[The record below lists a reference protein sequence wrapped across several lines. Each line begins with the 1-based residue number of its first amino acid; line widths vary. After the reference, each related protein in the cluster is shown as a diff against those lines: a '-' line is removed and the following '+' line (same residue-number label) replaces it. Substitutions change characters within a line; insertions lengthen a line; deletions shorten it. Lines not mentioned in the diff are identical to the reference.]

1 MKKFKLLILFLLLF
15 IPINIIKADSIKVY
29 LFYGDGCP
37 HCAEEEEFFD
47 KYLKENN
54 EVTLVKY
61 EVWGSSE
68 NRLLLSKVQ
77 DKLNDHRSGVPFL
90 VIGDNVILGYMDGV
104 TDELIKDTINEEIN
118 NRKYEDIVEK
128 VVNNEKIGKEDSGEV
143 KKEEPKKEAP
153 KKKEN
158 NSYTLPLL
166 GKVNAKTVSLP
177 LLSLVLGL
185 VDGFN
190 PCAMWIL
197 IFLMSMLIGMKNKK
211 KLILYGSV
219 FLLTSGLFYFMLM
232 FTWLNVIA
240 SISISLVFRII
251 IAIFALIAGVYNLYN
266 YYKSLKKDDGCTV
279 TNQKQRKT
287 IMEKIKKF
295 TREQNVLLA
304 LIGIVVLAI
313 GVNFVELLCSAGL
326 PVLFTEILSLNKV
339 NGFMGIIYNF
349 IYIIFF
355 MLDDFI
361 IFFIA
366 AKTMNIKVISTKYSK
381 YSHLIAGI
389 IMLIIGIL
397 LIVKPGW
404 VMFNF

>member
-37 HCAEEEEFFD
+37 HCAEEEKFFD

-77 DKLNDHRSGVPFL
+77 EKLNDHRSGVPFL
-90 VIGDNVILGYMDGV
+90 VIGDNAILGYMDGV
-104 TDELIKDTINEEIN
+104 TDEKIKETVNEEIN

-128 VVNNEKIGKEDSGEV
+128 VVNNEKIGKEDSGEI
-143 KKEEPKKEAP
+143 KKEEP

-166 GKVNAKTVSLP
+166 GKVNAKTISLP
-177 LLSLVLGL
+177 LLALVLGL

-197 IFLMSMLIGMKNKK
+197 IFLMSMLIGMKNKR

-339 NGFMGIIYNF
+339 NGFMGIIYNL

>member
-37 HCAEEEEFFD
+37 HCAEEEKFFD

-128 VVNNEKIGKEDSGEV
+128 VVNNEKIGKEDSGEI
-143 KKEEPKKEAP
+143 KKEEPKK
-153 KKKEN
+153 KEN
-158 NSYTLPLL
+158 NNYTLPLL
-166 GKVNAKTVSLP
+166 GKVNAKTISLP
-177 LLSLVLGL
+177 LLALVLGL

-197 IFLMSMLIGMKNKK
+197 IFLMSMLIGMKNKR
-211 KLILYGSV
+211 KLILYGLV

-339 NGFMGIIYNF
+339 NGFMGIIYNL

>member
-37 HCAEEEEFFD
+37 HCAEEEKFFD

-104 TDELIKDTINEEIN
+104 TDEKIKETINEEIN

-128 VVNNEKIGKEDSGEV
+128 VVNNEKIGKEDSGEI
-143 KKEEPKKEAP
+143 KKEEPKK
-153 KKKEN
+153 KEN
-158 NSYTLPLL
+158 NNYTLPLL
-166 GKVNAKTVSLP
+166 GKVNAKTISLP
-177 LLSLVLGL
+177 LLALVLGL

-197 IFLMSMLIGMKNKK
+197 IFLMSMLIGMKNKR

-240 SISISLVFRII
+240 SISISLIFRII

-339 NGFMGIIYNF
+339 NGFMGIIYNL

>member
-1 MKKFKLLILFLLLF
+1 MKKIKILVLFLLLF
-15 IPINIIKADSIKVY
+15 IPFNIVKADTIKAY
-29 LFYGDGCP
+29 LFYGSGCP
-37 HCAEEEEFFD
+37 HCADEEEFFD
-47 KYLKENN
+47 NYLIDND
-54 EVTLVKY
+54 EVELVKY
-61 EVWGSSE
+61 EVWGSAE

-90 VIGDNVILGYMDGV
+90 VIGDNVILGFTDGT
-104 TDELIKDTINEEIN
+104 TDEIIKDTIKEELN
-118 NRKYEDIVEK
+118 NKKYEDIVDK
-128 VVNNEKIGKEDSGEV
+128 VVKNEKIGNETET
-143 KKEEPKKEAP
+143 KKTKKPA
-153 KKKEN
+153 KKPT
-158 NSYTLPLL
+158 SYTLPIL
-166 GKVNAKTVSLP
+166 GKVNAKNVSLP
-177 LLSLVLGL
+177 LLAVVLGL

-197 IFLMSMLIGMKNKK
+197 IFLMTMLIGMKNKR

-219 FLLTSGLFYFMLM
+219 FLLTSGFFYFALM

-240 SISISLVFRII
+240 TISLSLIFRII
-251 IAIFALIAGVYNLYN
+251 IAVFALVAGAYNLYN
-266 YYKSLKKDDGCTV
+266 YIKSLKKDDGCTV
-279 TNQKQRKT
+279 TNTKQRKT
-287 IMEKIKKF
+287 IMTKIRKF
-295 TREQNVLLA
+295 TSEQNVLLA
-304 LIGIVVLAI
+304 LIGIVLLAI

-326 PVLFTEILSLNKV
+326 PVLFTEILSINKV
-339 NGFMGIIYNF
+339 NGAMGIVYNL

-397 LIVKPGW
+397 LIFKPGW

>member
-37 HCAEEEEFFD
+37 HCAEEEKFFD

-104 TDELIKDTINEEIN
+104 TDEIIKETINEEIN

-128 VVNNEKIGKEDSGEV
+128 VVNNEKIGKEDSGEI
-143 KKEEPKKEAP
+143 KKEEP

-166 GKVNAKTVSLP
+166 GKVNAKTISLP
-177 LLSLVLGL
+177 LLALVLGL

-197 IFLMSMLIGMKNKK
+197 IFLMSMLIGMKNKR

-339 NGFMGIIYNF
+339 NGFMGIIYNL

>member
-37 HCAEEEEFFD
+37 HCAEEEKFFD

-77 DKLNDHRSGVPFL
+77 EKLNDHRSGVPFL
-90 VIGDNVILGYMDGV
+90 VIGDNAILGYMDGV
-104 TDELIKDTINEEIN
+104 TDEKIKETINEEIN

-128 VVNNEKIGKEDSGEV
+128 VVNNEKIGKEDSGEI
-143 KKEEPKKEAP
+143 KKEEP

-166 GKVNAKTVSLP
+166 GKVNAKTISLP
-177 LLSLVLGL
+177 LLALVLGL

-197 IFLMSMLIGMKNKK
+197 IFLMSMLIGMKNKR

-339 NGFMGIIYNF
+339 NGFMGIIYNL

>member
-37 HCAEEEEFFD
+37 HCAEEEKFFD

-128 VVNNEKIGKEDSGEV
+128 VVNNEKIGKEDSGEI
-143 KKEEPKKEAP
+143 KKEEPKK
-153 KKKEN
+153 KEN
-158 NSYTLPLL
+158 NNYTLPLL
-166 GKVNAKTVSLP
+166 GKVNAKTISLP
-177 LLSLVLGL
+177 LLALVLGL

-197 IFLMSMLIGMKNKK
+197 IFLMSMLIGMKNKR

-339 NGFMGIIYNF
+339 NGFMGIIYNL

>member
-37 HCAEEEEFFD
+37 HCAEEEKFFD

-77 DKLNDHRSGVPFL
+77 EKLNDHRSGVPFL
-90 VIGDNVILGYMDGV
+90 VIGDNAILGYMDGV
-104 TDELIKDTINEEIN
+104 TDEKIKETINEEIN

-128 VVNNEKIGKEDSGEV
+128 VVNNEKIGKEDSGEI
-143 KKEEPKKEAP
+143 KKEEP

-166 GKVNAKTVSLP
+166 GKVNAKTISLP
-177 LLSLVLGL
+177 LLALVLGL

-197 IFLMSMLIGMKNKK
+197 IFLMSMLIGMKNKR

-240 SISISLVFRII
+240 TISISLVFRII

-339 NGFMGIIYNF
+339 NGFMGIIYNL

>member
-1 MKKFKLLILFLLLF
+1 MKKIKILVLFLLLF
-15 IPINIIKADSIKVY
+15 IPFNIVKADTIKVY
-29 LFYGDGCP
+29 LFYGSGCP
-37 HCAEEEEFFD
+37 HCADEEEFFD
-47 KYLKENN
+47 NYLIDND
-54 EVTLVKY
+54 EVELVKY
-61 EVWGSSE
+61 EVWGSAE

-77 DKLNDHRSGVPFL
+77 DKLNYHKSGVPFL
-90 VIGDNVILGYMDGV
+90 VIGDNVIVGFSNG
-104 TDELIKDTINEEIN
+104 TTEEIIKDTIKEELN
-118 NRKYEDIVEK
+118 NKNYEDIVDK
-128 VVNNEKIGKEDSGEV
+128 VVKNENIGNETEP
-143 KKEEPKKEAP
+143 EEPKKPE
-153 KKKEN
+153 KKPT
-158 NSYTLPLL
+158 SYTLPIL
-166 GKVNAKTVSLP
+166 GKVNAKNVSLP
-177 LLSLVLGL
+177 LLAVVLGL

-197 IFLMSMLIGMKNKK
+197 IFLMTMLIGMKNKR

-219 FLLTSGLFYFMLM
+219 FLLTSGFFYFALM

-240 SISISLVFRII
+240 TISLSLIFRII
-251 IAIFALIAGVYNLYN
+251 IAVFALVAGAYNLYN
-266 YYKSLKKDDGCTV
+266 YIKSLKKDDGCTV
-279 TNQKQRKT
+279 TNTKQRKT
-287 IMEKIKKF
+287 IMTKIRKF
-295 TREQNVLLA
+295 TSEQNVLLA
-304 LIGIVVLAI
+304 LIGIVLLAI

-326 PVLFTEILSLNKV
+326 PVLFTEILSINKV
-339 NGFMGIIYNF
+339 NGVMGIVYNL

-397 LIVKPGW
+397 LIFKPGW

>member
-1 MKKFKLLILFLLLF
+1 MKKIKILVLFLLLF
-15 IPINIIKADSIKVY
+15 VPFNIVKADTIKAY
-29 LFYGDGCP
+29 LFYGSGCP
-37 HCAEEEEFFD
+37 HCADEEEFFD
-47 KYLKENN
+47 NYLIDND
-54 EVTLVKY
+54 EVELVKY
-61 EVWGSSE
+61 EVWGSAE

-90 VIGDNVILGYMDGV
+90 VIGDNVILGFTDGT
-104 TDELIKDTINEEIN
+104 TDEIIKDTIKEELN
-118 NRKYEDIVEK
+118 NKKYEDIVDK
-128 VVNNEKIGKEDSGEV
+128 VVKNEKIGNETET
-143 KKEEPKKEAP
+143 KKTKKPA
-153 KKKEN
+153 KKPTN
-158 NSYTLPLL
+158 YTLPIL
-166 GKVNAKTVSLP
+166 GKVNAKNVSLP
-177 LLSLVLGL
+177 LLAVVLGL

-197 IFLMSMLIGMKNKK
+197 IFLMTMLIGMKNKR

-219 FLLTSGLFYFMLM
+219 FLLTSGFFYFALM

-240 SISISLVFRII
+240 TISLSLIFRII
-251 IAIFALIAGVYNLYN
+251 IAVFALVAGAYNLYN
-266 YYKSLKKDDGCTV
+266 YIKSLKKDDGCTV
-279 TNQKQRKT
+279 TNTKQRKT
-287 IMEKIKKF
+287 IMTKIKKF
-295 TREQNVLLA
+295 TSEQNVLLA
-304 LIGIVVLAI
+304 LIGIILLAI

-326 PVLFTEILSLNKV
+326 PVLFTEILSINKV
-339 NGFMGIIYNF
+339 NGAMGIVYNL

-397 LIVKPGW
+397 LIFKPGW